1 MIQPCL
7 YTKKKYIYKKREI
20 MNNDNCSNKNTFH
33 LHLRLSSFF
42 FAVLHNYNFI
52 LLHIKVFAWHS
63 VFLKLQMRSNLVWN
77 FAVMWKSS
85 VCGENGNVGSGWC
98 TIMMADLERSDK
110 INGKYKSEGETSL
123 TILGKR
129 KVQRIVPKSGILML
143 STKS

>member
-1 MIQPCL
+1 
-7 YTKKKYIYKKREI
+7 
-20 MNNDNCSNKNTFH
+20 
-33 LHLRLSSFF
+33 
-42 FAVLHNYNFI
+42 
-52 LLHIKVFAWHS
+52 
-63 VFLKLQMRSNLVWN
+63 MRSNLVWN

-98 TIMMADLERSDK
+98 TITMADLKRSDK